1 MKKIKNG
8 YRMCY
13 ECNKKDDTSNAE
25 PLKHSFGTKFQNESL
40 SDTTEQPYKKEQIP
54 KCVRNALWINF
65 FKDSRVGLCLCCKR
79 EPITISNFHAGHIKA
94 EKNGGKTSLEN
105 LKPICPMCNLSTGT
119 QDMDEFISRYN
130 LHYGL

>member
-1 MKKIKNG
+1 MKTCEICKMKKIKNG

-13 ECNKKDDTSNAE
+13 ECNKKDDT
-25 PLKHSFGTKFQNESL
+25 T
-40 SDTTEQPYKKEQIP
+40 SDPETTEQPYKKEQIP

-105 LKPICPMCNLSTGT
+105 LKPICPMCNLSMAT
-119 QDMDEFISRYN
+119 QDMNEFISRYN
-130 LHYGL
+130 LHFGC